1 MHMSR
6 TELPVGKRERKTEQI
21 SPVKISYFLILLLV
35 LISASCSHPA
45 AHRRISQDPAEEKYA
60 ALKPITNVYFY
71 PKEGQS
77 PERQDRDRYECYNW
91 AVKQTGFDPN
101 LVSLPPEY
109 RVSVVPVPPPG
120 HDTAVGAVAGAM
132 IGAVAGGPRH
142 APEGALVGAAVGA
155 LAGAASD
162 SARQESA
169 RRIEEGYARRDQAYY
184 DRLERKARDYRRAMS
199 ACLEGRGYA
208 VK

>member
-1 MHMSR
+1 MLKIC
-6 TELPVGKRERKTEQI
+6 LPARILKAKHAIAGK
-21 SPVKISYFLILLLV
+21 KIFLMLPALAFV
-35 LISASCSHPA
+35 LISCSHPA
-45 AHRRISQDPAEEKYA
+45 GHRVSQVPSEERHA
-60 ALKPITNVYFY
+60 SLKPITDIYFY
-71 PKEGQS
+71 PKSGQS
-77 PERQDRDRYECYNW
+77 PERQDRDRYECFNW

-101 LVSLPPEY
+101 LVSVPQEY

-132 IGAVAGGPRH
+132 IGAVAAGPRH
-142 APEGALVGAAVGA
+142 APGGALVGAAVGA

-169 RRIEEGYARRDQAYY
+169 RSIEEGYARRDRDHFA
-184 DRLERKARDYRRAMS
+184 RLERKAMDYRRAMT

-208 VK
+208 VR